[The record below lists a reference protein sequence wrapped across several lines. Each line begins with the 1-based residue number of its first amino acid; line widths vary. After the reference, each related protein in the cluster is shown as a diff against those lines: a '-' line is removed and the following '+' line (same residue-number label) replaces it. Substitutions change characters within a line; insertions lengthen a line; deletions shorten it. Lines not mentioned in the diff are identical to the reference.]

1 MWFSN
6 VQSTKNQLVM
16 GAWRLVSNQITDAF
30 TEYILLRYVGEMEV
44 DRKNEYLV
52 VFLVGQSGP
61 L

>member
-1 MWFSN
+1 
-6 VQSTKNQLVM
+6 M